1 MGQYIGQN
9 VCGFDNMRVP
19 TVESEPV
26 FSEEHS
32 SCESWTVGVGAAKA
46 SKIVSDLM
54 KGRAP
59 SRPPIEVTMAVFVE
73 A

>member
-1 MGQYIGQN
+1 ML
-9 VCGFDNMRVP
+9 VP
-19 TVESEPV
+19 TLESEPV

-46 SKIVSDLM
+46 SKIVSDLT

-59 SRPPIEVTMAVFVE
+59 FRPQIEVTMFEFVRAQE
-73 A
+73 HCWRFAIMIE